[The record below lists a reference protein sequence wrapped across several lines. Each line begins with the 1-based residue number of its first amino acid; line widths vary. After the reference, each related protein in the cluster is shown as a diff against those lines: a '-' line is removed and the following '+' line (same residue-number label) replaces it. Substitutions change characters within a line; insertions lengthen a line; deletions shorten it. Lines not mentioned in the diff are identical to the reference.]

1 VTTVSK
7 ILVVDDAGSVR
18 RWCVRVLAS
27 SGHEVLQ
34 AADGAEA
41 VELYRRER
49 PDAVVLDVMMP
60 GIDGLETLA
69 SIRRTDPHARVLMLS
84 SVAELQTCLEARQ
97 LGARDYVV
105 KPCES
110 AHLTTRVERAL
121 AAA

>member
-1 VTTVSK
+1 MSK

-18 RWCVRVLAS
+18 RWCVRVLAG
-27 SGHEVLQ
+27 SGHEVLE

-41 VELYRRER
+41 VELFRRER
-49 PDAVVLDVMMP
+49 PDAVVLDVNMP

-69 SIRRTDPHARVLMLS
+69 TIRRTDPQARVVMLS
-84 SVAELQTCLEARQ
+84 SVAEFETFLEARR
-97 LGARDYVV
+97 LGARDYVL

-110 AHLTTRVERAL
+110 AHLTGRVERAL